1 MKDLHASKEKLQ
13 CEVYSMKNVIRQ
25 LQHSLISKTEDM
37 KRECNEQSLLKK
49 KTNSTHKAAMKA
61 QQVVLSDLYQGKDTR
76 IKALISLHDEK
87 IAKKDATLK
96 ELALK
101 IQRDR
106 KMSNLVS
113 CFFVF
118 SYFI

>member
-1 MKDLHASKEKLQ
+1 
-13 CEVYSMKNVIRQ
+13 
-25 LQHSLISKTEDM
+25 
-37 KRECNEQSLLKK
+37 
-49 KTNSTHKAAMKA
+49 MKA
-61 QQVVLSDLYQGKDTR
+61 QQVVLSDLCKYKYKDAR
-76 IKALISLHDEK
+76 IKALISLHDEE
-87 IAKKDATLK
+87 ITKKDTTLK

-101 IQRDR
+101 IQRVR